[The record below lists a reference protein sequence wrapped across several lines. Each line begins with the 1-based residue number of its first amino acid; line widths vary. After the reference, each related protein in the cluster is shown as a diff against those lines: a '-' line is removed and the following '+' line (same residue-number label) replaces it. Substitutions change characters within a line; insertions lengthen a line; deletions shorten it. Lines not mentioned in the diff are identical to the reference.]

1 MSLRTRLIVAFF
13 ALSVIPLG
21 LVTLYAYRTNVAVLK
36 DTAAR
41 EADLLAAELSQRMQ
55 LVTAQ
60 LSERVEH
67 MMDIAELQSELEKQA
82 EAPVPVVAETAV
94 SATEQLTS
102 RVAYS
107 LGEAAMLLNN
117 VELRGLTEGV
127 GHRRADELREH
138 GCRLGRGRPRGSHR
152 RPLHFRL

>member
-21 LVTLYAYRTNVAVLK
+21 LVTLYAYRTNVDALK
-36 DTAAR
+36 DAAAR

-82 EAPVPVVAETAV
+82 EAPAKATPEPAV

-117 VELRGLTEGV
+117 IEVFGMRSGGGPSRGGPGGPGGSRFYTRNMPVE
-127 GHRRADELREH
+127 
-138 GCRLGRGRPRGSHR
+138 P
-152 RPLHFRL
+152 FRTRSDIH

>member
-21 LVTLYAYRTNVAVLK
+21 LVTLYAYRTNVDALK
-36 DTAAR
+36 DAAAR

-67 MMDIAELQSELEKQA
+67 MMDMAELQSELEKQA
-82 EAPVPVVAETAV
+82 EAPTRVAAAEPAI

-117 VELRGLTEGV
+117 IEVFGMRSGSS
-127 GHRRADELREH
+127 
-138 GCRLGRGRPRGSHR
+138 GRSASGGTRQPD
-152 RPLHFRL
+152 